1 MKAKY
6 LLDTVII
13 IDHLNGI
20 NDATEWILS
29 KPDNEIVISVITR
42 AEVLTGATKSEKS
55 KIILFLDKYSCLRI
69 DTFIADEAAKL
80 RQKFRWKLPDAFQA
94 ALAITHQLKLV
105 TCNTKNFSEENQNF
119 VIIPYRF

>member
-42 AEVLTGATKSEKS
+42 AEVLTGAAKSEKS
-55 KIILFLDKYSCLRI
+55 KIILLLDKYSCLPI

-105 TCNTKNFSEENQNF
+105 TRNTKDFSENKQNF